1 MNLWLYWN
9 NSFVQILIKIEKW
22 KLNATET
29 IGSNW
34 KEKKKIWKKNKL
46 PAALHCIMLPS
57 MHRMENSIR
66 CERNTHTHN
75 ERTNISRTAK

>member
-34 KEKKKIWKKNKL
+34 KEKKKIWKKKQITGCTTLYYVAIDASNGKQH
-46 PAALHCIMLPS
+46 PMRTKH
-57 MHRMENSIR
+57 
-66 CERNTHTHN
+66 THTQWTH
-75 ERTNISRTAK
+75 